1 MTVITKDIGRADFQ
15 LHRYADERI
24 GVLWQES
31 LDNGD
36 TNDNKDLSGWIATL
50 TLESDL
56 GETLVEVEC
65 TCTSDGYTIADIP
78 YSVMSSEI
86 LKPYT
91 FGRWRIVGTDGMKTE
106 VIGAGNFEIV

>member
-1 MTVITKDIGRADFQ
+1 MTTITKDIGRGDFQ

-31 LDNGD
+31 IDNGASY
-36 TNDNKDLSGWIATL
+36 DNKDLMGWNAVL
-50 TLESDL
+50 TLESDM
-56 GETLVEVEC
+56 GETLVEIDC

-78 YSVMSSEI
+78 ASIMGSEI

-91 FGRWRIVGTDGMKTE
+91 FGRWRIVGTDGVKTE
-106 VIGAGNFEIV
+106 VIGGGNFEIV